1 MQKAPL
7 GELQLEILRF
17 LSTHGPLSV
26 GEVTARF
33 GEPRGLARTT
43 VLTVME
49 RLREKGY
56 LTRTKADGVFRYA
69 PYAGKAE
76 LLRDLVHEFVEK
88 ALEGSVSPFFAYL
101 AGEKALS
108 DEEVA
113 ALRQLLEEA
122 AGPTEEPED
131 ER

>member
-17 LSTHGPLSV
+17 LSVHGPLSV

-56 LTRTKADGVFRYA
+56 LTRTKQAGVFRYA

-76 LLRDLVHEFVEK
+76 V
-88 ALEGSVSPFFAYL
+88 
-101 AGEKALS
+101 
-108 DEEVA
+108 
-113 ALRQLLEEA
+113 LEEIA
-122 AGPTEEPED
+122 VHVLPES
-131 ER
+131 RVR

>member
-1 MQKAPL
+1 MQKTPL

-17 LSTHGPLSV
+17 LSVHGPLTV

-56 LTRTKADGVFRYA
+56 LSRTKQEGVFRYA

-76 LLRDLVHEFVEK
+76 VLRDLVHDFVEK
-88 ALEGSVSPFFAYL
+88 ALQGSVSPFFAYL
-101 AGEKALS
+101 GEEKALS
-108 DEEVA
+108 DEEIA
-113 ALRQLLEEA
+113 ALRQLLEAA
-122 AGPTEEPED
+122 AGKKERED